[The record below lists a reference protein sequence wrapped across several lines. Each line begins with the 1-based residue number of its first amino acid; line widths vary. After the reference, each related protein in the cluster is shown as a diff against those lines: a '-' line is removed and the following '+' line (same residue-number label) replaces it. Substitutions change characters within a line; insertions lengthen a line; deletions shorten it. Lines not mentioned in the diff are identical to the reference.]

1 MAGSPNFP
9 WEPENPPSPNS
20 GPHTACWLYRMDV
33 PKAPKLL
40 GALVGH
46 GVAENAVPV
55 GKLAD
60 LYGKVEDTET
70 RRQGVAEVLLYVK
83 VCVLPSSLEHP
94 WSCTTWQCSVQL
106 PCLVTQ

>member
-1 MAGSPNFP
+1 
-9 WEPENPPSPNS
+9 
-20 GPHTACWLYRMDV
+20 MDV

-40 GALVGH
+40 GTLVGL
-46 GVAENAVPV
+46 GVAENAVPI

-83 VCVLPSSLEHP
+83 VCALLSPSMNLQRCES
-94 WSCTTWQCSVQL
+94 WQLRHAVTL
-106 PCLVTQ
+106 LVVE

>member
-1 MAGSPNFP
+1 
-9 WEPENPPSPNS
+9 
-20 GPHTACWLYRMDV
+20 MDV